1 MPQSTKYCPN
11 PLCGRPF
18 QVNRFHAGVSPS
30 TAAGQ
35 IVCPHCGLC
44 VAGDHAS
51 IFLTHAL
58 LPDEEVEYMAR
69 YGRPGTSS
77 AC

>member
-1 MPQSTKYCPN
+1 MTQLTKCCSN

-18 QVNRFHAGVSPS
+18 QVNRFHAEVSPS
-30 TAAGQ
+30 TEAGQ
-35 IVCPHCGLC
+35 IVCPHCGSR

-58 LPDEEVEYMAR
+58 LGEEEVQFMEQLIS
-69 YGRPGTSS
+69 PGKSMR
-77 AC
+77 